1 MLGPRT
7 ILLTWT
13 NLLVEECESFEEKK
27 KIALFKSNASAIT
40 FFTVKIYVPTLT
52 QSAIG
57 GLPYAHASLTL
68 SFLYFPFNRNHT
80 SCMFACMQVNHAMP
94 IHGPGLEALQETY

>member
-1 MLGPRT
+1 MDQL
-7 ILLTWT
+7 IVM
-13 NLLVEECESFEEKK
+13 VEECESFEEKK
-27 KIALFKSNASAIT
+27 KTALFKSNASAIT
-40 FFTVKIYVPTLT
+40 LFTVKIYVPTLT
-52 QSAIG
+52 HVSRPSAIG

-94 IHGPGLEALQETY
+94 IHGPGLEALQETC